1 LNALLRKGES
11 PQLGELTEIQRSS
24 FETLRDC
31 LLNPPI
37 LALPKAE
44 GQFTLDTDASS
55 DQICCCLFQEHQDS
69 EKHPLGF
76 WSRGLTSAENNYST
90 TEKEFLEIV
99 WAVLHLRP
107 YLEGKRFV
115 IRTYHH
121 SLRWVLNL
129 ADAQGRLERW
139 RLRLQEFD
147 FEVLYLPEISHHAAD
162 IMSRLPSPDP
172 TLSEPTDPV
181 DTDIPCFLYPIGKIP
196 SKFRLTPLGNTNDAI
211 RSTTA

>member
-11 PQLGELTEIQRSS
+11 PQLGGLTDIQRSS

-37 LALPKAE
+37 LALPKAR

-55 DQICCCLFQEHQDS
+55 DQIVCCLFQEHQDA

-76 WSRGLTSAENNYST
+76 WSRGLTSAEKNYST
-90 TEKEFLEIV
+90 TEKEFPAIV

-115 IRTYHH
+115 IRTYQH

-129 ADAQGRLERW
+129 ADAQGRLTRW

-147 FEVLYLPEISHHAAD
+147 FEVLYLPGKSHHAAD
-162 IMSRLPSPDP
+162 IML
-172 TLSEPTDPV
+172 
-181 DTDIPCFLYPIGKIP
+181 LYPIGNIL
-196 SKFRLTPLGNTNDAI
+196 R
-211 RSTTA
+211 